1 MQIRISVV
9 CLVIDG
15 TDSYPFVSCALADS
29 AHTRTFPVCVLL
41 FWCVLVWMC
50 QVMRALEST
59 RKLCVCHNHGMHVFR
74 MEQTTQHHC
83 QIQKYQAFILRLFC
97 GDSGWRAEV
106 RWFSLVSQRCVSAC
120 STCLRSTDSVG
131 LQI

>member
-1 MQIRISVV
+1 MEQIRIRLS
-9 CLVIDG
+9 LVLLQIQP
-15 TDSYPFVSCALADS
+15 TLTPSLFVSYFF
-29 AHTRTFPVCVLL
+29 R
-41 FWCVLVWMC
+41 CVLVWMC